1 MAVETPH
8 INFFSP
14 QLLNN
19 NNRENNINIKPN
31 HNQQQHFYN
40 IPMPMSSTM
49 HHPQSFFPFCEPKA
63 DSSVTYH
70 NNIPDS
76 RKRYRDFI
84 THEESNTQKHYKLSH
99 QSPIL
104 DQNLLHHFQN
114 HQSEIDHLIT
124 QHTEKVRMELEE
136 QRTKQ
141 SRMLLCAIQDAVVKK
156 LKEKEEE
163 LDNIGKY
170 NLMLQEKV
178 KSLIMENQI
187 WREMAITNETAVNTL
202 RNELEQVLAHVNE
215 NQNHLE
221 EAEDAESSCS
231 SNHHHHDDHRDV
243 EEEGEETSVMV
254 VGKMC
259 NNCGVRESVVLLLPC
274 RHLCM
279 CTVCGTHI
287 RNCPLCFSGIN
298 ASVHV
303 NFS

>member
-14 QLLNN
+14 QLLI
-19 NNRENNINIKPN
+19 NNRENNNNNNKPN
-31 HNQQQHFYN
+31 QQHFYN

-49 HHPQSFFPFCEPKA
+49 HPESFFPIHQSSFCEPKA
-63 DSSVTYH
+63 DSGVTYH

-84 THEESNTQKHYKLSH
+84 TNEESNTQKHYKLSS

-104 DQNLLHHFQN
+104 DQHLLHHFQN
-114 HQSEIDHLIT
+114 HQSETDRIIA

-136 QRTKQ
+136 QRMKQ
-141 SRMLLCAIQDAVVKK
+141 SRMLLCAIQETVVKK
-156 LKEKEEE
+156 LKEKDEEIH
-163 LDNIGKY
+163 NIGKY
-170 NLMLQEKV
+170 NLVLQEKI

-215 NQNHLE
+215 NHHHHNI
-221 EAEDAESSCS
+221 AEDAESSCS
-231 SNHHHHDDHRDV
+231 SNHHHEV

-274 RHLCM
+274 RHLCL

-287 RNCPLCFSGIN
+287 RNCPLCFSRIN

>member
-124 QHTEKVRMELEE
+124 QHVYRESENGVRRAKNEAIKNVTMCN
-136 QRTKQ
+136 
-141 SRMLLCAIQDAVVKK
+141 SR
-156 LKEKEEE
+156 
-163 LDNIGKY
+163 
-170 NLMLQEKV
+170 
-178 KSLIMENQI
+178 
-187 WREMAITNETAVNTL
+187 
-202 RNELEQVLAHVNE
+202 
-215 NQNHLE
+215 
-221 EAEDAESSCS
+221 CS
-231 SNHHHHDDHRDV
+231 S
-243 EEEGEETSVMV
+243 EETE
-254 VGKMC
+254 GKR
-259 NNCGVRESVVLLLPC
+259 GR
-274 RHLCM
+274 
-279 CTVCGTHI
+279 T
-287 RNCPLCFSGIN
+287 
-298 ASVHV
+298 
-303 NFS
+303 